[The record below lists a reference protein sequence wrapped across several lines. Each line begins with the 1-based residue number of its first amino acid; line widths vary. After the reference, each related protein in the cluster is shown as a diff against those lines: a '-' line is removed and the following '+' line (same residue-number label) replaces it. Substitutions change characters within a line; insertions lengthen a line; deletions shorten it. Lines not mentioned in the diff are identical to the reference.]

1 MTKPLTLDDLAR
13 AADAS
18 LQDEDWLVLDSA
30 IENAVRA
37 ILTTIKEAG
46 WAIVPVIPLSAMV
59 ERTEQGFL
67 NGRIPE
73 TSNELICA
81 VWQAMLSASPQIDGE

>member
-1 MTKPLTLDDLAR
+1 MTKPLKLDDLVS

-46 WAIVPVIPLSAMV
+46 WTIVPVEADENMIQA
-59 ERTEQGFL
+59 
-67 NGRIPE
+67 RIDAYP
-73 TSNELICA
+73 SELRVRDYDTQ
-81 VWQAMLSASPQIDGE
+81 VWRSMIAAAPVIEGE